1 MSTAEII
8 AIIAIGIPILGCLI
22 LLIYRSGK
30 VVQHITHIDT
40 DIEEIKNVIK
50 VIPSLMVKVGVL
62 EWKVDELWKR
72 RNSTK
77 NSPTQLNDEG
87 KNILKDSGVK
97 KIIKEHLEQIIE
109 DVKSKNPGNAYQ
121 AQEHIIEV
129 VRQLKEIP
137 SLNETLEN
145 GAFNSGVSVETVL
158 YVGAV
163 DIRDD
168 ILIQL
173 DFKEKFI

>member
-1 MSTAEII
+1 MSTTEII

-30 VVQHITHIDT
+30 VMQHITHIDK

-50 VIPSLMVKVGVL
+50 VIPVL

>member
-1 MSTAEII
+1 MSTTEII

-30 VVQHITHIDT
+30 VMQHITHIDK

-50 VIPSLMVKVGVL
+50 VIPVL

-173 DFKEKFI
+173 DFK